1 MSKPKVDIPVTLL
14 EVEWA
19 KDLLGK
25 AVAHS
30 MKNHTEVSAKLVDEA
45 KKIHE
50 FFTSTFE
57 KQNNKRN
64 DHVTV
69 QNQEG

>member
-1 MSKPKVDIPVTLL
+1 MSKPKVEIPMTLL

-30 MKNHTEVSAKLVDEA
+30 MKNHTEVSAKLVAEA

-50 FFTSTFE
+50 FFTSTYE
-57 KQNNKRN
+57 KQNKKKD

-69 QNQEG
+69 QNKER